1 MYEGEHY
8 LISIDLDVDVSM
20 TLPDWSKGLY
30 IFILIYYAFKN

>member
-30 IFILIYYAFKN
+30 NFYICLY